1 MQQEEKSQNKR
12 GFTLVELLIVMIIV
26 GVLAAV
32 AAPMMQSN
40 VNRAKKSEA
49 VAAIGAIRTAVRTYY
64 VEYGVYPSSIWNLYQ
79 KGTLNQSDLNGKYY
93 NYGNFGT
100 NSVGNIYASTPAGV
114 TGSTIVMDNNG
125 TIVQGY

>member
-40 VNRAKKSEA
+40 VNRAKKSEG
-49 VAAIGAIRTAVRTYY
+49 VAGLGTLRTAVRLYY
-64 VEYGVYPSSIWNLYQ
+64 AMYGDYPVGRYNLIQAGLISQVEM
-79 KGTLNQSDLNGKYY
+79 NGKYY
-93 NYGNFGT
+93 NYGNYYV
-100 NSVGNIYASTPAGV
+100 NSAGNIFAATPPGV
-114 TGSTIVMDNNG
+114 TGYSIVMDNNG
-125 TIVQGY
+125 TITSGY